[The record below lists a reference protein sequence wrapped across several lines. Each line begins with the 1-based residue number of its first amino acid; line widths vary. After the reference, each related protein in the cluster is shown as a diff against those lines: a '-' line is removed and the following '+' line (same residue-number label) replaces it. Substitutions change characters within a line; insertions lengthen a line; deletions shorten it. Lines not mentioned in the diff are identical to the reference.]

1 MAMWENE
8 ISTYIAAPVED
19 AYRYLADFTR
29 HKEWSVGVAEMT
41 PVGAGH
47 VGVGSEFAASETV
60 PMKFASHTRV
70 VALEPPRRIAWEAT
84 DGQLM
89 RVDWA
94 LDLSPADGDTHLVE
108 RSRWRPRNAL
118 GGAILRLWCTR
129 RIPDENRQ
137 SLERLKAI
145 FEAGA
150 A

>member
-8 ISTYIAAPVED
+8 ISTHIAAPVED
-19 AYRYLADFTR
+19 AYRYLAHFTR

-84 DGQLM
+84 DGRLM
-89 RVDWA
+89 RVEWA
-94 LDLSPADGDTHLVE
+94 LELSPAGGGTHLVE

-118 GGAILRLWCTR
+118 GGAILRLWRTR

-137 SLERLKAI
+137 SLERLKATL
-145 FEAGA
+145 EAGA